1 MSTNPQEP
9 GNEPSFVNENSL
21 RIASESL
28 THYDE
33 NADTYHCSYGP
44 PVPAIT
50 IHDPERNMLVRI
62 DPTSHQVIGFT
73 IPNFRASDSIVSMP
87 YTSNALTARYST
99 LHFAHELRDAGIK
112 VNAACPGYT
121 KTALNNFM
129 GTRTV
134 EEGAREPVR
143 LALLGNDSPT
153 GSYSND
159 DGPLPW

>member
-73 IPNFRASDSIVSMP
+73 IPNFRAW
-87 YTSNALTARYST
+87 YA
-99 LHFAHELRDAGIK
+99 AHADPDGGFDVELPSVWTDEDA
-112 VNAACPGYT
+112 
-121 KTALNNFM
+121 
-129 GTRTV
+129 
-134 EEGAREPVR
+134 E
-143 LALLGNDSPT
+143 
-153 GSYSND
+153 
-159 DGPLPW
+159 DGDR